1 MIYARMVV
9 TPKIKVQFNSKK
21 NNFIQLFY
29 QIGDSTHFL
38 GNSLNFNKKFKV
50 NYNIFYILDF

>member
-1 MIYARMVV
+1 
-9 TPKIKVQFNSKK
+9 KIKVQFNSKK